1 MTARSEVR
9 EAWDRVR
16 MLPVLVAAVL
26 MFSLVGAPYARACDC
41 KVLSFEE
48 AVEQADLIAEIT
60 IRAGEG
66 TDQSTEP
73 VVYRAAVERVWKGE
87 ETREIQFSTSAHVAS
102 CGLGAIPIGETLL
115 VWASGADGSYSS
127 TWCALPADAEDDV
140 RAQLTREVGEP
151 ADLSDIPLEPI
162 SGQESDA
169 PGGGGSGNGGSE
181 SPGSE
186 GSGIGFETVALVLGG
201 LAFLGIGLAVLAAI
215 VVVAVVLLRGSR
227 GGPGASGRNAG
238 GSQR

>member
-115 VWASGADGSYSS
+115 VWASGSDGSYSS
-127 TWCALPADAEDDV
+127 TWCALPSDAEDDV
-140 RAQLTREVGEP
+140 RAQLTREIGEP
-151 ADLSDIPLEPI
+151 ADLTDIPLEPI
-162 SGQESDA
+162 EE
-169 PGGGGSGNGGSE
+169 PM
-181 SPGSE
+181 SPVV
-186 GSGIGFETVALVLGG
+186 TVGLVLGG
-201 LAFLGIGLAVLAAI
+201 LAALGIGLTVLAAI
-215 VVVAVVLLRGSR
+215 VVVTVVLLRRPR
-227 GGPGASGRNAG
+227 GGPGAGHG
-238 GSQR
+238 HGQ

>member
-1 MTARSEVR
+1 MTTRAPVTARSEVQG
-9 EAWDRVR
+9 AWDRVR

-60 IRAGEG
+60 IRSGEG

-115 VWASGADGSYSS
+115 VWASGSDGSYSS
-127 TWCALPADAEDDV
+127 TWCALPSDAEDDV
-140 RAQLTREVGEP
+140 RAQLTREIGEP
-151 ADLSDIPLEPI
+151 ADLTDIPLEPI
-162 SGQESDA
+162 EE
-169 PGGGGSGNGGSE
+169 PM
-181 SPGSE
+181 SPVV
-186 GSGIGFETVALVLGG
+186 TVGLVLGG
-201 LAFLGIGLAVLAAI
+201 LAALGIGLTVLAAI
-215 VVVAVVLLRGSR
+215 VVVTVVLLRRPR
-227 GGPGASGRNAG
+227 GGPGAGHG
-238 GSQR
+238 HGQ

>member
-16 MLPVLVAAVL
+16 MLLVLVAAVL

-115 VWASGADGSYSS
+115 VWASGSDGSYSS
-127 TWCALPADAEDDV
+127 TWCALPSDAEDDV

-151 ADLSDIPLEPI
+151 ADLTDIPLEPI
-162 SGQESDA
+162 EE
-169 PGGGGSGNGGSE
+169 PV
-181 SPGSE
+181 SPVV
-186 GSGIGFETVALVLGG
+186 TVGLVIGG
-201 LAFLGIGLAVLAAI
+201 LAALGIGLTVLAAI
-215 VVVAVVLLRGSR
+215 VVVTVVLLRRSR
-227 GGPGASGRNAG
+227 GGPGAGHG
-238 GSQR
+238 HGQ

>member
-1 MTARSEVR
+1 MTARGRIESAR
-9 EAWDRVR
+9 HRVR
-16 MLPVLVAAVL
+16 MLLVLVAAVL

-115 VWASGADGSYSS
+115 VWASGSDGSYSS
-127 TWCALPADAEDDV
+127 TWCALPSDAEDDV
-140 RAQLTREVGEP
+140 RAQLTREIGEP
-151 ADLSDIPLEPI
+151 ADLTDIPLEPI
-162 SGQESDA
+162 EE
-169 PGGGGSGNGGSE
+169 PM
-181 SPGSE
+181 SPVV
-186 GSGIGFETVALVLGG
+186 TVGLVLGG
-201 LAFLGIGLAVLAAI
+201 LAALGIGLTVLAAI
-215 VVVAVVLLRGSR
+215 VVVTVVLLRRPR
-227 GGPGASGRNAG
+227 GGPGAGHG
-238 GSQR
+238 HGQ